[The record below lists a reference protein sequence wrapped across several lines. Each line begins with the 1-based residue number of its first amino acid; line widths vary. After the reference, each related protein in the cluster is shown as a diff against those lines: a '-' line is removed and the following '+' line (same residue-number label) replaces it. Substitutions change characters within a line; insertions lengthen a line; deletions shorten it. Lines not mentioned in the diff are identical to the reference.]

1 MSIKVRDILN
11 LELFNKNELEII
23 AGKDG
28 LNRKIRRVSAFD
40 CPLGGDVVDKKI
52 ICKGDF
58 FVTSLFVVKDNL
70 EDMIEL
76 FNILI
81 HSNSSGICVI
91 NEFITDFPES
101 IIQIADENSFPILL
115 VDKDV
120 PYGEIIMGIVELII
134 KDKEDIINE
143 MRIEKLL
150 STDNYEE
157 IIKISHDI
165 NDNFM
170 RNFVVFYLKDI
181 GYGSNCQYIEENV
194 NNKAMWSAVRYEDG
208 ILLIITND
216 EFAKLK
222 SQYDYILDLVD
233 SSCDEYVLGISNFYN
248 NIIYLKKAIIEA
260 LTSGNFSDIFH
271 KKIIK
276 YEDLQVYSLLLPIKH
291 RVEMMEFYN
300 RLALPLKK
308 YDEKFNTNLFETA
321 ICFVEN
327 DGNYGETANELFQH
341 ENTIRYRISKI
352 KQLLNMED
360 KEIEFLT
367 QLSIMTKIYRLLQ

>member
-11 LELFNKNELEII
+11 LELFKNNELEII
-23 AGKDG
+23 AGKNG

-40 CPLGGDVVDKKI
+40 CPLRGDVVDKKI

>member
-40 CPLGGDVVDKKI
+40 CPLRGDVVDKKI

>member
-28 LNRKIRRVSAFD
+28 LNRKIRRVSAID